1 MLKLF
6 LQTKCIFAIDLLSN
20 LDYNKN
26 MQTYFQD
33 RNAKTIEKIK
43 KLQKALPDCCSD
55 FLLGIENNSS
65 ALTRLGY
72 CYDMQTFFMFLQA
85 ECPKFCEKKLTD
97 FDYDD
102 LNRITATDIERYLSY
117 LNNYKRKDGK
127 TYVNVE
133 KTKMRKFASIR
144 AMFKFFYKRNY
155 IKENVTEKVNPPK
168 IHEKEIV
175 RLEIDEVANLLD
187 SVESGNKLTKMQQQ
201 FHSHTEKRDVAI
213 LTLFLGTGIR
223 ISELVGIDIDDI
235 DLKENAFTITRKGGN
250 RTILYFGD
258 EVRQA
263 LEDYLV
269 TRKANK
275 LVDKD
280 ERALFLSLQN
290 KRINVRTVEIL
301 VKKYSKLVTP
311 LKHITPHKLRSTYGT
326 NLYKETGDIYVVAN
340 VLGHRDVNTT
350 KKYYA
355 AITDDIKRSVANKVK
370 LRED

>member
-1 MLKLF
+1 
-6 LQTKCIFAIDLLSN
+6 
-20 LDYNKN
+20 
-26 MQTYFQD
+26 MQSYFQD
-33 RNAKTIEKIK
+33 RNLKTIEKIK
-43 KLQKALPDCCSD
+43 KMQKNLPDCCGD

-85 ECPKFCEKKLTD
+85 ECPKFGGKKIID
-97 FDYDD
+97 FDYGD
-102 LNRITATDIERYLSY
+102 LNKVSATDIERYLSF
-117 LNNYKRKDGK
+117 LNNYTRESGK
-127 TYVNVE
+127 NYTNCE
-133 KTKMRKFASIR
+133 KTKMRKFASVR
-144 AMFKFFYKRNY
+144 AMFKFFYKRGY
-155 IKENVTEKVNPPK
+155 INENVTEKVNSPK
-168 IHEKEIV
+168 VHEKEIV
-175 RLEIDEVANLLD
+175 RLEVDEVANLLD
-187 SVESGNKLTKMQQQ
+187 SAESGNKLTKTQQH
-201 FHSHTEKRDVAI
+201 FHDHTEKRDVAI

-258 EVRQA
+258 EVKKA

-269 TRKANK
+269 ERKSNQN
-275 LVDKD
+275 VNKD
-280 ERALFLSLQN
+280 EKALFLSLQN
-290 KRINVRTVEIL
+290 KRINVRTVELL

-326 NLYKETGDIYVVAN
+326 NLYKETGDIYVVAS
-340 VLGHRDVNTT
+340 VLGHKDVNTT

-355 AITDDIKRSVANKVK
+355 AITDDIKRGVANKVK